1 LLLCGHIRALSLI
14 FLGGFFRWIAAA
26 TLLATTALAFAQ
38 RTPNVSAYAQKGKS
52 SSITDF
58 SLGIFDQLTPTRTP
72 TEIATFQNGIAY
84 DQTTQGT
91 STSAGFLGT
100 FHQSF
105 RPWLGYN
112 VNFGYSRFSEKY
124 SQGMYSPNPSAPPSP
139 YSSFDYGSIGDN
151 MYELT
156 GAYLVQGPRAR
167 RVDTFFQLGG
177 GVLSFLPTQDP
188 SPYWVEFRPVMVF
201 GTGINYR
208 FSNHWALRG
217 EYRGLFYKNPSFSGI
232 RTADSDVPTVKLY
245 TITHE
250 PTMSIVYRFGGER

>member
-1 LLLCGHIRALSLI
+1 LALSRSRFI
-14 FLGGFFRWIAAA
+14 FHSSNSFFRWITVAAF
-26 TLLATTALAFAQ
+26 LATISGALAAQ
-38 RTPNVSAYAQKGKS
+38 TQTVSAHASNGNS
-52 SSITDF
+52 SSAIDV
-58 SLGIFDQLTPTRTP
+58 SLGIFGQFTPARTP
-72 TEIATFQNGIAY
+72 TEITPYRDGTAY

-112 VNFGYSRFSEKY
+112 VNFGYSRFSEQY
-124 SQGMYSPNPSAPPSP
+124 SQGMYFPNPTTPTNPI
-139 YSSFDYGSIGDN
+139 SSFSYGSIGEN

-156 GAYLVQGPRAR
+156 GAY
-167 RVDTFFQLGG
+167 
-177 GVLSFLPTQDP
+177 LPTQDP

-250 PTMSIVYRFGGER
+250 PTISLVYRFGAKR

>member
-1 LLLCGHIRALSLI
+1 MALSRFRFI
-14 FLGGFFRWIAAA
+14 FHSSNSFFRWITVAAF
-26 TLLATTALAFAQ
+26 LATISGALAAQ
-38 RTPNVSAYAQKGKS
+38 TQTVSAHASNGNS
-52 SSITDF
+52 SSAIDV
-58 SLGIFDQLTPTRTP
+58 SLGIFGQFTPARTP
-72 TEIATFQNGIAY
+72 TEITPYRDGTAY

-112 VNFGYSRFSEKY
+112 VNFGYSRFSEQY
-124 SQGMYSPNPSAPPSP
+124 SQGMYFPNPTTPTNPI
-139 YSSFDYGSIGDN
+139 SSFSYGSIGEN

-167 RVDTFFQLGG
+167 HVDTFFQLGG

-250 PTMSIVYRFGGER
+250 PTISLVYRFGAKR

>member
-1 LLLCGHIRALSLI
+1 MRSRSRFISHFSRS
-14 FLGGFFRWIAAA
+14 FFRRITIAA
-26 TLLATTALAFAQ
+26 LLTTTFGAFAQ
-38 RTPNVSAYAQKGKS
+38 QAPSVGTRTQKGKS
-52 SSITDF
+52 SSVTDI
-58 SLGIFDQLTPTRTP
+58 SLGVFGQLTRTRAP
-72 TEIATFQNGIAY
+72 TEITAFQNGIAY

-112 VNFGYSRFSEKY
+112 VNVGYSRFSEKY
-124 SQGMYSPNPSAPPSP
+124 SQGMYFPNPTMPTKLISNFS
-139 YSSFDYGSIGDN
+139 YGAIGEN

-156 GAYLVQGPRAR
+156 GASVVQGPSVK
-167 RVDTFFQLGG
+167 RVETFFQLGG
-177 GVLSFLPTQDP
+177 GVLTFLPTQNP

-217 EYRGLFYKNPSFSGI
+217 EYRGLFYKNPSFNGL

-250 PTMSIVYRFGGER
+250 PTISLVYRFGGKR

>member
-1 LLLCGHIRALSLI
+1 LI
-14 FLGGFFRWIAAA
+14 FHFPNSFFRRITVAAF
-26 TLLATTALAFAQ
+26 LAMTSGALGAQ
-38 RTPNVSAYAQKGKS
+38 DQTVVTPTSKGKS
-52 SSITDF
+52 SSAIDV
-58 SLGIFDQLTPTRTP
+58 SLGVFGQLTPAQTP
-72 TEIATFQNGIAY
+72 TETSVFLNGTAY
-84 DQTTQGT
+84 DQTVQGT
-91 STSAGFLGT
+91 SPSAGVLT
-100 FHQSF
+100 TIHQSF

-112 VNFGYSRFSEKY
+112 INFGYSRFSEQY
-124 SQGMYSPNPSAPPSP
+124 SQGMYFPNPTTPTNPI
-139 YSSFDYGSIGDN
+139 SSFSYGSIGEN

-167 RVDTFFQLGG
+167 HVDTFFQLGG

-250 PTMSIVYRFGGER
+250 PTISLVYRFGAKR